1 MNSVPSSYNLRG
13 NHSLGVK
20 ACFLNLQYQRSIEGL
35 LAIICL
41 FVNKMYE
48 SVIDLLVSG
57 YKNSLREG
65 VRMKAPRNLVRLEN
79 IRKAFNRNIVLEGVS
94 LELNESEV
102 IAIIGGNGAGKS
114 TLMKILTGI
123 YKADDGVIEIAGE
136 TADHLNPSSAHE
148 RGIYL
153 VPQEPLLFPNMTV
166 EQNLTIGFSNDK
178 NKVREESAKLI
189 KELGWNLDL
198 NRLAVTL
205 SIAEQQQLEIIKGLL
220 RKSKVLILDEPT
232 STLTFSET
240 ESLFKVIKQL
250 KNAGVGIFYITHRL
264 DEVFQISTHAVL
276 LRDGRVTLQGKIE
289 EFTKD
294 LLIQGLLPVGNN
306 KNHDEDPFNRRGAVH
321 EGEEPILKVEN
332 IVGDGFKNI
341 SFEVYKGEVV
351 GLAGLVGAGRTE
363 IAEAI
368 YGIHPIE
375 SGKVYLD
382 GKDITKLSVN
392 ETVES
397 GLAYIPEDRFLNGIF
412 SITSVRNNITSQ
424 LIKRHGFFTKKKI
437 EEQVAGQYID
447 RLRIKVNS
455 GADEIKSL
463 SGGNQQKAVIAR
475 ALSMNPKLIIM
486 DEPTRGIDAAA
497 RGDIYSILSELKSQG
512 FSILLISSDLE
523 EIERM
528 SDRIYAVYQGT
539 CDVCLH
545 ADQINAVNV
554 MKAAFGTF
562 KGSDQTHA

>member
-1 MNSVPSSYNLRG
+1 
-13 NHSLGVK
+13 
-20 ACFLNLQYQRSIEGL
+20 
-35 LAIICL
+35 
-41 FVNKMYE
+41 
-48 SVIDLLVSG
+48 
-57 YKNSLREG
+57 
-65 VRMKAPRNLVRLEN
+65 MKDPKNLVRLEN
-79 IRKAFNRNIVLEGVS
+79 IRKSFNRNTVLEGIS

-102 IAIIGGNGAGKS
+102 ISIIGGNGAGKS

-123 YKADDGVIEIAGE
+123 YKADAGFIEINGE
-136 TADHLNPSSAHE
+136 KADHLNPFSAHE

-166 EQNLTIGFSNDK
+166 EQNLTIGFK
-178 NKVREESAKLI
+178 RNKHEVREESINLL
-189 KELGWNLDL
+189 KELGWKIDL
-198 NRLAVTL
+198 KRLAATL

-240 ESLFKVIKQL
+240 ESLFKVIEQL
-250 KNAGVGIFYITHRL
+250 KNSGVGIFYITHRL
-264 DEVFQISTHAVL
+264 DEVFQISTHAVI
-276 LRDGRVTLQGKIE
+276 LRDGKVTLKGKIE

-294 LLIQGLLPVGNN
+294 MLIQGLLPVGNEN
-306 KNHDEDPFNRRGAVH
+306 YFEDQFERRRANHES
-321 EGEEPILKVEN
+321 EEPILKVEK

-368 YGIHPIE
+368 YGINPIE

-382 GKDITKLSVN
+382 GKDITRLSIS

-397 GLAYIPEDRFLNGIF
+397 GLAYIPEDRFLHGIF
-412 SITSVRNNITSQ
+412 SISSVRNNITAQ
-424 LIKRHGFFTKKKI
+424 MIKRHGLFTKKKL
-437 EEQVAGQYID
+437 EEQVAHQYID
-447 RLRIKVNS
+447 RLRIKAS
-455 GADEIKSL
+455 SQDDEIKSL

-475 ALSMNPKLIIM
+475 VLSMNPKLIIM

-497 RGDIYSILSELKSQG
+497 RGDIYSIMTELKSQG

-523 EIERM
+523 EIERI

-539 CDVCLH
+539 CNVCLNL
-545 ADQINAVNV
+545 DEINATNV

-562 KGSDQTHA
+562 EGSDKTHV

>member
-1 MNSVPSSYNLRG
+1 
-13 NHSLGVK
+13 
-20 ACFLNLQYQRSIEGL
+20 
-35 LAIICL
+35 
-41 FVNKMYE
+41 
-48 SVIDLLVSG
+48 
-57 YKNSLREG
+57 
-65 VRMKAPRNLVRLEN
+65 MKAPRNLVRLEN

-123 YKADDGVIEIAGE
+123 YNSDEGVIEIAGE
-136 TADHLNPSSAHE
+136 KADHLNPSSAHE

-166 EQNLTIGFSNDK
+166 EQNLTIGFRKDK
-178 NKVREESAKLI
+178 NEVREESAKLI

-250 KNAGVGIFYITHRL
+250 KNAGVGIIYITHRL
-264 DEVFQISTHAVL
+264 DEVFQISTHAVI
-276 LRDGRVTLQGKIE
+276 LRDGKVTLKGKIE

-294 LLIQGLLPVGNN
+294 MLIQGLLPVGNE
-306 KNHDEDPFNRRGAVH
+306 NHYENQFKRRGSTH

-368 YGIHPIE
+368 YGINPIE

-382 GKDITKLSVN
+382 GKDITKLSIN
-392 ETVES
+392 ETLDS

-424 LIKRHGFFTKKKI
+424 IIKRHGFFTKKKL
-437 EEQVAGQYID
+437 EEQVADQYID

-455 GADEIKSL
+455 REDEIKSL

-497 RGDIYSILSELKSQG
+497 RGDIYSILTELKSQG

-523 EIERM
+523 EIERI

-539 CDVCLH
+539 CDVCLNV
-545 ADQINAVNV
+545 DQINAVNV

-562 KGSDQTHA
+562 KGSDKTHA

>member
-1 MNSVPSSYNLRG
+1 
-13 NHSLGVK
+13 
-20 ACFLNLQYQRSIEGL
+20 
-35 LAIICL
+35 
-41 FVNKMYE
+41 
-48 SVIDLLVSG
+48 
-57 YKNSLREG
+57 
-65 VRMKAPRNLVRLEN
+65 MKAPKNLVRLVD
-79 IRKAFNRNIVLEGVS
+79 IRKSFNRNTVLQGIS

-102 IAIIGGNGAGKS
+102 ISIIGGNGAGKS

-123 YKADDGVIEIAGE
+123 YKADTGVIEINGE
-136 TADHLNPSSAHE
+136 RADHLNPNAAHE

-166 EQNLTIGFSNDK
+166 EQNLTIGFKK
-178 NKVREESAKLI
+178 NKHEVREESLKLI

-198 NRLAVTL
+198 NRPAATL

-240 ESLFKVIKQL
+240 EALFKVIEQL
-250 KNAGVGIFYITHRL
+250 KQSGVGIFYITHRL
-264 DEVFQISTHAVL
+264 DEVFQISTHAVI
-276 LRDGRVTLQGKIE
+276 LRDGKITLKGKIE

-294 LLIQGLLPVGNN
+294 MLIQGLLPVGNDAN
-306 KNHDEDPFNRRGAVH
+306 YESQFERRTMDRN
-321 EGEEPILKVEN
+321 GEEPILKVEN
-332 IVGDGFKNI
+332 ITGDGFRNI

-351 GLAGLVGAGRTE
+351 GVAGLVGAGRTE

-368 YGIHPIE
+368 YGINPPV

-382 GKDITKLSVN
+382 GKDITKLSIN
-392 ETVES
+392 ETVDS
-397 GLAYIPEDRFLNGIF
+397 GLAYIPEDRFLHGIF
-412 SITSVRNNITSQ
+412 SISSVRNNITAQ
-424 LIKRHGFFTKKKI
+424 TIKRSGFFTRKKS
-437 EEQVAGQYID
+437 EEQVANQYID
-447 RLRIKVNS
+447 RLRIKVS
-455 GADEIKSL
+455 SQYDEIKSL

-497 RGDIYSILSELKSQG
+497 RGDIYSIISELKNQG

-523 EIERM
+523 EIERI

-539 CDVCLH
+539 CDVCLKLEE
-545 ADQINAVNV
+545 INAANV
-554 MKAAFGTF
+554 MKAAFGTYE
-562 KGSDQTHA
+562 GSDKAHV

>member
-1 MNSVPSSYNLRG
+1 
-13 NHSLGVK
+13 
-20 ACFLNLQYQRSIEGL
+20 
-35 LAIICL
+35 
-41 FVNKMYE
+41 
-48 SVIDLLVSG
+48 
-57 YKNSLREG
+57 
-65 VRMKAPRNLVRLEN
+65 MKAPRNLVRLEN

-123 YKADDGVIEIAGE
+123 YNSDEGVIEIAGE
-136 TADHLNPSSAHE
+136 KADHLNPSSAHE

-166 EQNLTIGFSNDK
+166 EQNLTIGFRK
-178 NKVREESAKLI
+178 NKNEVREESAKLI

-264 DEVFQISTHAVL
+264 DEVFQISTHAVI
-276 LRDGRVTLQGKIE
+276 LRDGKVTLKGKIE

-294 LLIQGLLPVGNN
+294 MLIQGLLPDGNE
-306 KNHDEDPFNRRGAVH
+306 HHYEDKFKRRGSTH

-368 YGIHPIE
+368 YGINPIE

-382 GKDITKLSVN
+382 GKDITKLSIN
-392 ETVES
+392 ETVDS

-424 LIKRHGFFTKKKI
+424 IIKRHGFFTKKKL
-437 EEQVAGQYID
+437 EEQVADQYID

-455 GADEIKSL
+455 REDEIKSL

-497 RGDIYSILSELKSQG
+497 RGDIYSILTELKSQG

-523 EIERM
+523 EIERI

-539 CDVCLH
+539 CDVCLNV
-545 ADQINAVNV
+545 DQINAVNV

-562 KGSDQTHA
+562 KGSDMTHA

>member
-1 MNSVPSSYNLRG
+1 M
-13 NHSLGVK
+13 
-20 ACFLNLQYQRSIEGL
+20 E
-35 LAIICL
+35 
-41 FVNKMYE
+41 
-48 SVIDLLVSG
+48 
-57 YKNSLREG
+57 
-65 VRMKAPRNLVRLEN
+65 APKNLVRLDN
-79 IRKAFNRNIVLEGVS
+79 IQKSFNRNTVLEGVS

-102 IAIIGGNGAGKS
+102 ISIIGGNGAGKS

-123 YKADDGVIEIAGE
+123 YQADAGLIDISGE
-136 TADHLNPSSAHE
+136 RADHLNPNSAHE

-166 EQNLTIGFSNDK
+166 EQNLTIGIRK
-178 NKVREESAKLI
+178 NKYEVREESNKLI
-189 KELGWNLDL
+189 KQLGWNIDL
-198 NRLAVTL
+198 NRLAATL

-240 ESLFKVIKQL
+240 ESLFKVVEQL
-250 KNAGVGIFYITHRL
+250 KNSGVGIFYITHRL
-264 DEVFQISTHAVL
+264 DEVFRISTHAVI
-276 LRDGRVTLQGKIE
+276 LRDGKVTLKGKIE

-294 LLIQGLLPVGNN
+294 MLIQGLLPVGN
-306 KNHDEDPFNRRGAVH
+306 KNNYEDHFERRVVNR
-321 EGEEPILKVEN
+321 EEDEPILKVEN

-368 YGIHPIE
+368 YGVNPIE

-382 GKDITKLSVN
+382 GKDITKLSIN
-392 ETVES
+392 ETVNS

-412 SITSVRNNITSQ
+412 SISSVRNNITSQ
-424 LIKRHGFFTKKKI
+424 IIKRHGLFTKKRS
-437 EEQVAGQYID
+437 EEHVANQYID

-455 GADEIKSL
+455 QDDEIKSL

-497 RGDIYSILSELKSQG
+497 RGDIYSIITELKNQG

-523 EIERM
+523 EIERI

-539 CDVCLH
+539 CNVCLSL
-545 ADQINAVNV
+545 AEINATNV

-562 KGSDQTHA
+562 EGSDQAHV

>member
-1 MNSVPSSYNLRG
+1 MTGP
-13 NHSLGVK
+13 K
-20 ACFLNLQYQRSIEGL
+20 
-35 LAIICL
+35 
-41 FVNKMYE
+41 
-48 SVIDLLVSG
+48 
-57 YKNSLREG
+57 
-65 VRMKAPRNLVRLEN
+65 NLVRLED
-79 IRKAFNRNIVLEGVS
+79 IRKSFNRNTVLQGIT

-102 IAIIGGNGAGKS
+102 ISIIGGNGAGKS

-123 YKADDGVIEIAGE
+123 YQPDAGTIEINGE
-136 TADHLNPSSAHE
+136 RANHLDPNAAHE

-166 EQNLTIGFSNDK
+166 EQNLTIGFRK
-178 NKVREESAKLI
+178 NKHGVKEESLKLI

-198 NRLAVTL
+198 NRMAATL

-240 ESLFKVIKQL
+240 EALFRVIEQL
-250 KNAGVGIFYITHRL
+250 KNSGVGIFYITHRL
-264 DEVFQISTHAVL
+264 DEVFQISTHAVI
-276 LRDGRVTLQGKIE
+276 LRDGQVTLKGKIE

-294 LLIQGLLPVGNN
+294 MLIQGLLPAGSETEY
-306 KNHDEDPFNRRGAVH
+306 KNQFERRAA
-321 EGEEPILKVEN
+321 ERTGEEPILKVEN
-332 IVGDGFKNI
+332 IVGDGFMNI

-368 YGIHPIE
+368 YGINRIQ

-382 GKDITKLSVN
+382 GQDITHFSIN
-392 ETVES
+392 ETVNS
-397 GLAYIPEDRFLNGIF
+397 GLAYIPEDRFLHGIF
-412 SITSVRNNITSQ
+412 SIGSVRHNITAQ
-424 LIKRHGFFTKKKI
+424 LIKRHGFFTKKKA
-437 EEQVAGQYID
+437 EEQAAIQYID
-447 RLRIKVNS
+447 RLKIKVNS
-455 GADEIKSL
+455 QDDEIKSL
-463 SGGNQQKAVIAR
+463 SGGNQQKTVIAR

-497 RGDIYSILSELKSQG
+497 RGDIYSIISELKSHG

-523 EIERM
+523 EIERI

-539 CDVCLH
+539 CSVCLSL
-545 ADQINAVNV
+545 DEINAANV
-554 MKAAFGTF
+554 MKAAFGTY
-562 KGSDQTHA
+562 KGSDGAYG